1 MDSEFD
7 SKRVKLSRT
16 EEERRP
22 LIQRLGRIE
31 GQVRGLR
38 QMIEED
44 RYCLDEV
51 QQAHAIIAALRE
63 VTLMVVS
70 SHLAAGFEL
79 AADAPE
85 REAILQEMMSVLRA
99 GLRQ

>member
-7 SKRVKLSRT
+7 SKRVNLRRS

-51 QQAHAIIAALRE
+51 QQANAIIAAVRE
-63 VTLMVVS
+63 VMLMVVS

-79 AADAPE
+79 ATDAPE
-85 REAILQEMMSVLRA
+85 RDAILQEMMGVLRA